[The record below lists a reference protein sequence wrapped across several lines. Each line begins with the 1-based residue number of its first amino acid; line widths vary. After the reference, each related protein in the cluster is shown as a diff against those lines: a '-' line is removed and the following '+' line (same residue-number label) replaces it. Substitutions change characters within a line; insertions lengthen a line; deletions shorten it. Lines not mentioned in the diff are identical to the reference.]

1 MGISHF
7 FEYSELKRLNN
18 IFNYNQIDRNYYTD
32 KYLGKIILQKYLYQL
47 AKNEKSNFFLLSRD
61 LIICFSSNFKD

>member
-7 FEYSELKRLNN
+7 FEYRELKRLNN

-32 KYLGKIILQKYLYQL
+32 KYLGKIICRSIYI
-47 AKNEKSNFFLLSRD
+47 N
-61 LIICFSSNFKD
+61 